1 MRLNDVNKLYKK
13 LPPLQ
18 AANLAFEAN
27 VRRDND
33 EVIAITESQP
43 RQYFTG
49 TSSECRNR
57 FMSLTQLAFFYSA
70 IYWKS
75 RAILLYR
82 GSKYDESGVLKIAT
96 TLGSMELALIE
107 SCKGLGVDVQAVKKL
122 GDVSME
128 DSFGEYADEALIVE
142 YIEVFMC
149 FII

>member
-1 MRLNDVNKLYKK
+1 MCLNDVNKLYKK

-49 TSSECRNR
+49 TSSEYSNR

-70 IYWKS
+70 I
-75 RAILLYR
+75 LLYR
-82 GSKYDESGVLKIAT
+82 ASKYDEPGVLKIAT

-128 DSFGEYADEALIVE
+128 DSFGEYADEALIAE

>member
-18 AANLAFEAN
+18 AANLAFESN

-43 RQYFTG
+43 RQYFTA
-49 TSSECRNR
+49 TNTAYRHR
-57 FMSLTQLAFFYSA
+57 FMELTALSFIYSSF
-70 IYWKS
+70 YWKC
-75 RAILLYR
+75 RAILFYR
-82 GSKYDESGVLKIAT
+82 ASKYDEPGVLKIAT

-107 SCKGLGVDVQAVKKL
+107 ICKELGVDVQAVKKL
-122 GDVSME
+122 GDVSIE
-128 DSFGEYADEALIVE
+128 DSFGKYADEALTTE
-142 YIEVFMC
+142 YIELLMG